1 MQMMHDRTAPQI
13 QDILPDATVAGAA
26 ALPTAHMGQGL
37 FDGHALPPLRPSR
50 RRRLAFPPLLHPG
63 VIRMHPEAAARRARG
78 TAVPPPTG
86 PPRRCGD
93 LDHAAGGTGDRRSAW
108 TPPCGALPIQ
118 VQGTFGPRSYWIPGS
133 FETSSSMSAPSNA
146 LPRFRTLCT
155 NSKTPG
161 RAGVSLVRGPDGDAA
176 ICATATKT
184 LPWYAHALHTT
195 RRHLHRG
202 RIRPV
207 HG

>member
-1 MQMMHDRTAPQI
+1 MQSRGTAPYIPSFKGLGATGPPSRTSVKYSCCLPYPREVHQHMQMMHDRTAPQI

-146 LPRFRTLCT
+146 LPRFRTLCI
-155 NSKTPG
+155 NSKNP
-161 RAGVSLVRGPDGDAA
+161 R
-176 ICATATKT
+176 
-184 LPWYAHALHTT
+184 
-195 RRHLHRG
+195 
-202 RIRPV
+202 
-207 HG
+207 